1 MDGES
6 APTEALL
13 LAPTGVIARES
24 TDFFAVDNKLI
35 STALEFIAAHS
46 HLQIGADDVAKAVN
60 TQTRTLQR
68 NFHNYLKRPIATE
81 IRNVRIERAKQ
92 ELTQSNHTLAQIAK
106 DVGFGQAMRMY
117 EVFRRELGI
126 TPNQYRKERQE
137 PK

>member
-1 MDGES
+1 MVRS
-6 APTEALL
+6 
-13 LAPTGVIARES
+13 R
-24 TDFFAVDNKLI
+24 
-35 STALEFIAAHS
+35 
-46 HLQIGADDVAKAVN
+46 
-60 TQTRTLQR
+60 QR
-68 NFHNYLKRPIATE
+68 SNHFHNYLKRPIATE